1 MASVKFILKL
11 VSIPV
16 VYTIEN
22 YPYDYLHL
30 TPKTYKRLYLKK
42 AHVYMMEIHQGIEG
56 YISGVLKIT
65 KGRRKA
71 CTIQVN

>member
-11 VSIPV
+11 VSIPA

-42 AHVYMMEIHQGIEG
+42 AHVYMMEIYKGRE
-56 YISGVLKIT
+56 YVSGVLKIT